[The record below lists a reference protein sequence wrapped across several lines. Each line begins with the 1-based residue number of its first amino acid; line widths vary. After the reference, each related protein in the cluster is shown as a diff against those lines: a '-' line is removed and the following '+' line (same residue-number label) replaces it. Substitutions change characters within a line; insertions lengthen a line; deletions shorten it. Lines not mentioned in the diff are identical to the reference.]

1 MVPNEFAKDHQAQT
15 YRPFRRRLKP
25 LFRNASKLTRRLSKT
40 KGNPKTAIPSKH
52 LENGVGSDFGA
63 PFGHRYVFGLFSN
76 NVGAFS
82 FPMKPTL

>member
-1 MVPNEFAKDHQAQT
+1 MVRMNSRRT
-15 YRPFRRRLKP
+15 IRPKRID
-25 LFRNASKLTRRLSKT
+25 LSQEAE
-40 KGNPKTAIPSKH
+40 TAVPECEQIDEEGEQNQGQPESCIPSKH

>member
-1 MVPNEFAKDHQAQT
+1 M
-15 YRPFRRRLKP
+15 RLKP

-40 KGNPKTAIPSKH
+40 KGNPKAGIPSKH

-76 NVGAFS
+76 LENSPKTSARNHND
-82 FPMKPTL
+82 